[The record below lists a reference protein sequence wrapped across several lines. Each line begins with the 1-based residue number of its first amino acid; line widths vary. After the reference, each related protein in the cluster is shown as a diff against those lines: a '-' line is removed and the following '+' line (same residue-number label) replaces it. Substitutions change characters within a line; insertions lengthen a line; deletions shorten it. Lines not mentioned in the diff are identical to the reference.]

1 MYVVCWQFWVN
12 VYMSTYKLVLTLMYT
27 PVRFWVNVYMS
38 TYTVSTSTF
47 LSVDF
52 VNTDVDIDVVD
63 LVNDEST
70 LIQKLFRKQAP

>member
-1 MYVVCWQFWVN
+1 MYVVCWQFWV